1 MQAHRGWKEMG
12 EGEKESLC
20 SWKKNQNAISLDA
33 IEKTRFCLSRFSFLF
48 KGHSNLKRTVFSS
61 QAQAAIPQAL
71 LGKPLTDVRFTQ
83 WVVFIYVFLK
93 SSILGESLSGKT
105 STSSTNSQ

>member
-33 IEKTRFCLSRFSFLF
+33 IEKTRF
-48 KGHSNLKRTVFSS
+48 
-61 QAQAAIPQAL
+61 
-71 LGKPLTDVRFTQ
+71 
-83 WVVFIYVFLK
+83 
-93 SSILGESLSGKT
+93 SLSFQVLF
-105 STSSTNSQ
+105 SV

>member
-1 MQAHRGWKEMG
+1 MKRSHYVAG
-12 EGEKESLC
+12 
-20 SWKKNQNAISLDA
+20 KKIKMPFPSMLLKRLAFL
-33 IEKTRFCLSRFSFLF
+33 CLSRFSFLF

-105 STSSTNSQ
+105 STRSTNSQ